1 MTIIPSNGIISNRI
15 LKLGGGD
22 LTFSV
27 SKRRLIPRERGMA
40 LNTFITAALCA
51 ACFFVPYMI
60 SDGGYFLFFGDFN
73 VQQIPFYQ
81 LAHDAVRSGEI
92 GWSFTTDLG
101 ANFIGSYSF
110 YLLGSP
116 FFWLTIPFPNS
127 FVPYL
132 MGPLFILKFGCAA
145 LTAYLYINRFAKNQV
160 TAQVGAMLYAF
171 SGFSVYNI
179 FFNHFHEPLIFF
191 PLLLLAFEYLITE
204 NRRGVFALAICA
216 CAIVN
221 YFFFV
226 GMLVFGVIYM
236 VIRLISKAVRPHW
249 TLVLWV
255 VFEAVIGIAMAA
267 FILLP
272 SYLAISGSERI
283 DNITLG
289 WNSILYGKE
298 SIYANIIEIFFFPP
312 DLPARP
318 VMFPKADVKWSSL
331 GAWMPVFSMVGV
343 FAWCK
348 AKEGSWLKRIIIT
361 CAVMALVPVLNSAFY
376 AFNDAYYARWF
387 YMPILMMCLATVM
400 ALEDSSIDWKKPFI
414 NVSVITLVIALVI
427 GLFPQKSADSEEII
441 IGLYTD
447 PKNSMYMWRFIATVG
462 IAILG
467 LVVLAF
473 LLKQKRTNFDR
484 FLQNAIIVIAVF
496 SIGYAN
502 FFVASGKSHSYS
514 DTEMIDN
521 LIECEL
527 ELEGDRDRYR
537 IDVYSGIDNTAMFL
551 GYSSINCFH
560 SIVPTSVTEFWEY
573 VGEERG
579 VASRP
584 TVDSYPAR
592 SLLSVKYL
600 LEREGSSDDFTN
612 ENGNTEM
619 PGYELIAS
627 ESGYNIYEN
636 KNYIPY
642 GFSYN
647 LYMSD
652 EYCEQY
658 SETDKAKLML
668 KAMLL
673 SDEQI
678 KKYGHMFEDIESYY
692 SGDNYLN
699 LSYNTLERDCDAL
712 SKTSAI
718 AFRTEKNSFTATVE
732 REKET
737 LVFFSIPYDD
747 GWSAYVNGEQIDVE
761 KVNVGFMAVPVGEGT
776 STIVFEYKTPG
787 LGTGLVVSGAAVL
800 LMIAYMY
807 AFSRSK
813 KVIPEYPEGDE
824 LLAQWSRAEE
834 IETDEE
840 KTEE

>member
-1 MTIIPSNGIISNRI
+1 M
-15 LKLGGGD
+15 
-22 LTFSV
+22 TFSA
-27 SKRRLIPRERGMA
+27 SKRLLVPRERGMA

-51 ACFFVPYMI
+51 ACFFVPYMM

-81 LAHDAVRSGEI
+81 LAHDAVRSGEL

-132 MGPLFILKFGCAA
+132 MGPLFILKFGFTA

-171 SGFSVYNI
+171 SGFSVYNV

-204 NRRGVFALAICA
+204 NRRVVFALAVCA

-236 VIRLISKAVRPHW
+236 VIRLISKAVRPRF
-249 TLVLWV
+249 TLVLWA
-255 VFEAVIGIAMAA
+255 VFEALLGIAMAA

-272 SYLAISGSERI
+272 SYLVIAGSDRV

-343 FAWCK
+343 FAYCK
-348 AKEGSWLKRIIIT
+348 AKEKSWLKRIIIT

-400 ALEDSSIDWKKPFI
+400 ALEDSEIGWRKPFI

-447 PKNSMYMWRFIATVG
+447 PKNTMYMWRFIATVG
-462 IAILG
+462 IALLG
-467 LVVLAF
+467 LVALAF
-473 LLKQKRTNFDR
+473 LLRQRRKDFDK
-484 FLQNAIIVIAVF
+484 FLQNAIIVIAIF

-502 FFVASGKSHSYS
+502 FFIASGKSHSYS

-521 LIECEL
+521 LIESDLVL
-527 ELEGDRDRYR
+527 ETDRDGYR

-560 SIVPTSVTEFWEY
+560 SIVPSSVTEFWEFI
-573 VGEERG
+573 GEDRG

-584 TVDSYPAR
+584 TTDSYPAR

-600 LEREGSSDDFTN
+600 LERESSSDDFTDK
-612 ENGNTEM
+612 NGDNEM
-619 PGYELIAS
+619 PGYEFVGS

-636 KNYIPY
+636 NNYIPY
-642 GFSYN
+642 GFSYD
-647 LYMSD
+647 LYMSS
-652 EYCEQY
+652 EYCSQY
-658 SETDKAKLML
+658 SEEDKSKLLL
-668 KAMLL
+668 KAILL
-673 SDEQI
+673 SREQI
-678 KKYGHMFEDIESYY
+678 EKYGHMFENIESHY

-699 LSYNTLERDCDAL
+699 MSYGSMEQDCDAL
-712 SKTSAI
+712 SSTSAI
-718 AFRTEKNSFTATVE
+718 AFKTEKNSFTATVE
-732 REKET
+732 RERET
-737 LVFFSIPYDD
+737 LVFFSIPYDE
-747 GWSAYVNGEQIDVE
+747 GWTAYVNGEQVDIE
-761 KVNVGFMAVPVGEGT
+761 KVNVGFMAVPVGEGM

-787 LGTGLVVSGAAVL
+787 LDTGFIISGVALLVLV
-800 LMIAYMY
+800 AYVY
-807 AFSRSK
+807 ISSK
-813 KVIPEYPEGDE
+813 IKKAIPQYPEGDE
-824 LLAQWSRAEE
+824 LLAMWSRYQ
-834 IETDEE
+834 ETET
-840 KTEE
+840 TEE